1 MLKYHAFNL
10 LIPSLI
16 NRSIMLQQLL
26 IIKLDSLEHYPIQ
39 IDTVDHSLKIRNIFL
54 PNFLISLVKPSQEV
68 PIMTSIILDRHCHQS
83 KDQIVLILVDMQ
95 LRIIETRRT
104 ISYLGE
110 KTAHGKSGVILNE
123 HLGVDYFLG
132 LF

>member
-1 MLKYHAFNL
+1 
-10 LIPSLI
+10 
-16 NRSIMLQQLL
+16 MLQQLL
-26 IIKLDSLEHYPIQ
+26 IIKLNSLEHSPIQ
-39 IDTVDHSLKIRNIFL
+39 IDTVDHRLKIRNIIF

-83 KDQIVLILVDMQ
+83 KDQVVLILVDMQ
-95 LRIIETRRT
+95 LRIIKARRA
-104 ISYLGE
+104 ISYLGKE
-110 KTAHGKSGVILNE
+110 TAHCESGVILNE